1 MKEAKVMKKVL
12 VLFGGVSSEHD
23 ISLISAKSVIEN
35 IPKDKYE
42 PVLMGITKD
51 GEWYLY
57 NGSVD
62 ALPKDK
68 WLENKENITP
78 ATVSL
83 SRADHGIVV
92 FGDVVEKIRI
102 DVVFPVLHGKNGED
116 GTIQG
121 MLQLAG
127 IPYVGCDMISSACC
141 MDKVYTNTLADAA
154 GIPQAKW
161 LGVKEYDYSKEK
173 ESILTKAEE
182 YLGYPIFVK
191 PANAGSSVGVSKA
204 TDKQSLDE
212 AIIKAF
218 KEDSKLVLEEGI
230 SGAEVEVAVLG
241 NDEPIASVVGEVETC
256 NDFYD
261 FDAKY
266 INSASNLYIPAR
278 LSEEKSEEV
287 RRAAVN
293 AYKALGCSG
302 LARVDFFVRHSD
314 GAVMLNEPN
323 TIPGFTSISMYSKLF
338 AASGVPYPELVDRLI
353 CFAMEKWEK

>member
-1 MKEAKVMKKVL
+1 MKEAKKMKKVL

-57 NGSVD
+57 NGDVED
-62 ALPKDK
+62 LPEDK
-68 WLENKENITP
+68 WLNNKENITP
-78 ATVSL
+78 ATISL
-83 SRADHGIVV
+83 SREDHGIIA
-92 FGDVVEKIRI
+92 FGDEVKKIRI

-121 MLQLAG
+121 MLQLAA

-154 GIPQAKW
+154 GVPQAKW

-173 ESILTKAEE
+173 DSILTKAEE

-204 TDKQSLDE
+204 TDLKSLNE
-212 AIIKAF
+212 SIIKAF
-218 KEDSKLVLEEGI
+218 KEDSKLVLEEGVV
-230 SGAEVEVAVLG
+230 GAEVEVAVMG
-241 NDEPIASVVGEVETC
+241 NEEPIASVVGEIEAC

-278 LSEEKSEEV
+278 ISEEKAEEV
-287 RRAAVN
+287 RKAAVN

-338 AASGVPYPELVDRLI
+338 AAAGVPYPELIDKLI
-353 CFAMEKWEK
+353 CFAIEKWTK

>member
-1 MKEAKVMKKVL
+1 MKKVL
-12 VLFGGVSSEHD
+12 ILFGGVSSEHD

-35 IPKDKYE
+35 MPKDKYE
-42 PVLMGITKD
+42 PVLMGITKQGD
-51 GEWYLY
+51 WYLY
-57 NGSVD
+57 EGDVD
-62 ALPKDK
+62 LLLEDK
-68 WLENKENITP
+68 WLEDEAFITP

-83 SRADHGIVV
+83 SRNDHGIIV
-92 FGDVVEKIRI
+92 FGEKTEKIRI
-102 DVVFPVLHGKNGED
+102 DVAFPVLHGKNGED

-121 MLQLAG
+121 LFQLSG
-127 IPYVGCDMISSACC
+127 IPFVGCDMIASACC

-161 LGVKEYDYSKEK
+161 IGVREYNYAKEK
-173 ESILTKAEE
+173 EEIAKKTEE
-182 YLGYPIFVK
+182 YLGYPVFVK

-204 TDKQSLDE
+204 TDAKSLDE

-218 KEDSKLVLEEGI
+218 KEDTKLVIEEGI
-230 SGAEVEVAVLG
+230 FGAEVECAVMGNEEPVAAI
-241 NDEPIASVVGEVETC
+241 PGEIEAC

-278 LSEEKSEEV
+278 ISQEKLDEV
-287 RRAAVN
+287 RSAAVN

-314 GAVMLNEPN
+314 GAVLLNEPN
-323 TIPGFTSISMYSKLF
+323 TIPGFTSISMYPKMF
-338 AASGVPYPELVDRLI
+338 AASGVAYDELIDKLL
-353 CFAMEKWEK
+353 CFALEKWEK